1 MFTALGMITNCPD
14 YTRAETRRSYRQ
26 KYVRKS
32 RYDTSVIFNKI
43 MIWILIISI
52 LYALIGILVCN
63 KIDILNGGDDVLDLV
78 VDSVMIAFWPLT
90 VLFYLLDL

>member
-1 MFTALGMITNCPD
+1 MTHLLF
-14 YTRAETRRSYRQ
+14 
-26 KYVRKS
+26 
-32 RYDTSVIFNKI
+32 FNKF
-43 MIWILIISI
+43 MIWVLIISI

-63 KIDILNGGDDVLDLV
+63 KIDMLNGGDDVLGLI

>member
-1 MFTALGMITNCPD
+1 MTHLLF
-14 YTRAETRRSYRQ
+14 
-26 KYVRKS
+26 
-32 RYDTSVIFNKI
+32 FNKF
-43 MIWILIISI
+43 MIWVLIISI

-63 KIDILNGGDDVLDLV
+63 KIDILNGGDDVLVLI

>member
-1 MFTALGMITNCPD
+1 MIANCPY

-63 KIDILNGGDDVLDLV
+63 KIDILNGSDDVLGLI
-78 VDSVMIAFWPLT
+78 VDGVMIAFWPLT

>member
-1 MFTALGMITNCPD
+1 
-14 YTRAETRRSYRQ
+14 
-26 KYVRKS
+26 
-32 RYDTSVIFNKI
+32 
-43 MIWILIISI
+43 MIWTICI

-63 KIDILNGGDDVLDLV
+63 KIDMLNGGDDVLDLV

>member
-1 MFTALGMITNCPD
+1 
-14 YTRAETRRSYRQ
+14 
-26 KYVRKS
+26 
-32 RYDTSVIFNKI
+32 

-52 LYALIGILVCN
+52 LYALIGILICN

-78 VDSVMIAFWPLT
+78 FDSVMIAFWPLT

>member
-1 MFTALGMITNCPD
+1 MYAKADMTHLLF
-14 YTRAETRRSYRQ
+14 
-26 KYVRKS
+26 
-32 RYDTSVIFNKI
+32 FNKF
-43 MIWILIISI
+43 MIWVLIISI

>member
-1 MFTALGMITNCPD
+1 MYAKADMTHLLFL
-14 YTRAETRRSYRQ
+14 R
-26 KYVRKS
+26 
-32 RYDTSVIFNKI
+32 I
-43 MIWILIISI
+43 MIWIICI

-63 KIDILNGGDDVLDLV
+63 KIDILNGGDDVLGLI

>member
-1 MFTALGMITNCPD
+1 MTHLLF
-14 YTRAETRRSYRQ
+14 
-26 KYVRKS
+26 
-32 RYDTSVIFNKI
+32 FNKI
-43 MIWILIISI
+43 MIWTICI
-52 LYALIGILVCN
+52 LYTLIGILVCN

>member
-1 MFTALGMITNCPD
+1 MITNCPY

-63 KIDILNGGDDVLDLV
+63 KIDILNGSDDVLGLI
-78 VDSVMIAFWPLT
+78 VDGVMIAFWPLT

>member
-1 MFTALGMITNCPD
+1 MFTALGMIANYPY

-32 RYDTSVIFNKI
+32 RYDTSVIFLKI
-43 MIWILIISI
+43 MIWVLII
-52 LYALIGILVCN
+52 YVLIGILVCN
-63 KIDILNGGDDVLDLV
+63 KIDILDGSDDVLGLI

>member
-1 MFTALGMITNCPD
+1 MGMITNCPY

-32 RYDTSVIFNKI
+32 RYDTSVIFLKI
-43 MIWILIISI
+43 MIWIICI

-63 KIDILNGGDDVLDLV
+63 KIDILNGGDDVLGLI
-78 VDSVMIAFWPLT
+78 VDGVMITFWPLT

>member
-1 MFTALGMITNCPD
+1 MTHLLF
-14 YTRAETRRSYRQ
+14 
-26 KYVRKS
+26 
-32 RYDTSVIFNKI
+32 FNKF
-43 MIWILIISI
+43 MIWVLIISI

-78 VDSVMIAFWPLT
+78 VDSVMITFWPLT

>member
-1 MFTALGMITNCPD
+1 MTHLLF
-14 YTRAETRRSYRQ
+14 
-26 KYVRKS
+26 
-32 RYDTSVIFNKI
+32 FNKF
-43 MIWILIISI
+43 MIWVLIISI

-63 KIDILNGGDDVLDLV
+63 KIDMLNGGDDVLDLV

>member
-1 MFTALGMITNCPD
+1 MTHLLF
-14 YTRAETRRSYRQ
+14 
-26 KYVRKS
+26 
-32 RYDTSVIFNKI
+32 FNKF
-43 MIWILIISI
+43 MIWVLIISI

-63 KIDILNGGDDVLDLV
+63 KIDILNGGDDVLGLI

>member
-1 MFTALGMITNCPD
+1 MTHLLF
-14 YTRAETRRSYRQ
+14 
-26 KYVRKS
+26 
-32 RYDTSVIFNKI
+32 FNKI

-63 KIDILNGGDDVLDLV
+63 KIDMLDGGDDVLGLI
-78 VDSVMIAFWPLT
+78 VDGVMITFWPLT

>member
-1 MFTALGMITNCPD
+1 MYAKADMTHLLF
-14 YTRAETRRSYRQ
+14 
-26 KYVRKS
+26 
-32 RYDTSVIFNKI
+32 FNKI
-43 MIWILIISI
+43 MIWTICI
-52 LYALIGILVCN
+52 LYTLIGILVCN

>member
-1 MFTALGMITNCPD
+1 
-14 YTRAETRRSYRQ
+14 
-26 KYVRKS
+26 
-32 RYDTSVIFNKI
+32 
-43 MIWILIISI
+43 MIWVLIISI
-52 LYALIGILVCN
+52 LYTLIGILVCN